1 MADVLLVAG
10 KKIIQADD
18 IMPLLDQTIAKM
30 TAQKPGSSGDQNAH
44 LRFLAHQD
52 HEGNPI
58 HRNLTEQSL
67 E

>member
-1 MADVLLVAG
+1 MADVLFVPSEE
-10 KKIIQADD
+10 IIQTND
-18 IMPLLDQTIAKM
+18 IMPLLDQAIAKM
-30 TAQKPGSSGDQNAH
+30 TAKKPGSSGDQNAH

-58 HRNLTEQSL
+58 HRNLTEQYL